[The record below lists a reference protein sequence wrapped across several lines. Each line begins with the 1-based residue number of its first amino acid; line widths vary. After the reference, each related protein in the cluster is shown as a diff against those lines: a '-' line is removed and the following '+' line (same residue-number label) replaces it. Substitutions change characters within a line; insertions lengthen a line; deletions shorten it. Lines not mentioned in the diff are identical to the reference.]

1 MFGPR
6 GKKYETQTALQIKI
20 INQAVNNPAHYKFR
34 EKNPRENSLKRKQYL
49 YQRQ

>member
-6 GKKYETQTALQIKI
+6 GKKYETQAALQIKI
-20 INQAVNNPAHYKFR
+20 INKAVNDPANYKFR

-49 YQRQ
+49 Y